1 MNLEDLMEVWR
12 SQDAAPLQGVNE
24 TLLRLALRQ
33 DEAKQQASG
42 RRAMWFVYIAM
53 AFTVGQMVLFLAIML
68 ELQYREVLSGWD
80 YAVAVV
86 GLAAALTLSRMI
98 YVGYRAQALREQSFG
113 ESLRDQVNRQL
124 ARIDPFVRFSWA
136 NWKVVAI
143 MVLGFGVAAAIS
155 FLGARINHKP
165 YEEAWLMVRG
175 GIVYSLIGIGIVGW
189 WLRRLWRRDLAP
201 RKRRLEALLKEFDA
215 E

>member
-1 MNLEDLMEVWR
+1 MNLDDLMAVWR
-12 SQDAAPLQGVNE
+12 SQDVSPLHGVNE

-33 DEAKQQASG
+33 DEAKQRASG

-53 AFTVGQMVLFLAIML
+53 AYAVGQTVLFLAIML
-68 ELQYREVLSGWD
+68 QPNYRDVLSGWD

-86 GLAAALTLSRMI
+86 GLAAALILVRMI
-98 YVGYRAQALREQSFG
+98 HVGYRAQARREQSFG

-136 NWKVVAI
+136 NSKVVAI

-155 FLGARINHKP
+155 FLGARINHMP
-165 YEEAWLMVRG
+165 FEEAWLMVRG
-175 GIVYSLIGIGIVGW
+175 GILYSLIAIGIVGW
-189 WLRRLWRRDLAP
+189 RLRRLWRRDLAP
-201 RKRRLEALLKEFDA
+201 RRRRLEALLKELDG
-215 E
+215 

>member
-1 MNLEDLMEVWR
+1 MNLEDLMGVWQ
-12 SQDAAPLQGVNE
+12 SQDTAPLHGVNE

-33 DEAKQQASG
+33 DEAKQRASG

-53 AFTVGQMVLFLAIML
+53 AYAVGQIVLFLAIML
-68 ELQYREVLSGWD
+68 QAQYRKVLSEWD

-86 GLAAALTLSRMI
+86 GLAAALILVRMI
-98 YVGYRAQALREQSFG
+98 HVGYRAQARREQSFG

-136 NWKVVAI
+136 NSKVVAI
-143 MVLGFGVAAAIS
+143 MVLGFGVAAAVS

-165 YEEAWLMVRG
+165 YEEAWRMVGG
-175 GIVYSLIGIGIVGW
+175 GIRYSLIAIGIVGW

-201 RKRRLEALLKEFDA
+201 RKRRLEALLKELDG
-215 E
+215 

>member
-1 MNLEDLMEVWR
+1 MNLEDLMGVWQ
-12 SQDAAPLQGVNE
+12 SQDTAPLHGVNE

-33 DEAKQQASG
+33 DEAKQRASG
-42 RRAMWFVYIAM
+42 RRAMWFVCIAL
-53 AFTVGQMVLFLAIML
+53 AFGVGQLVLFLTIML
-68 ELQYREVLSGWD
+68 EPQYREVLSGWD

-86 GLAAALTLSRMI
+86 GLAAALIVSRMI
-98 YVGYRAQALREQSFG
+98 YVGYRAQARREQSFG

-136 NWKVVAI
+136 DRKVVAI
-143 MVLGFGVAAAIS
+143 MVLGFGVATAIS

-165 YEEAWLMVRG
+165 FEEAWRVVGG
-175 GIVYSLIGIGIVGW
+175 GILYSLVGIGIVGW

-201 RKRRLEALLKEFDA
+201 RRRRLEALLKEF
-215 E
+215 EG